1 MTVPSLELPARRRP
15 SVDDVPPDPLLDRL
29 DAEQRRAVSM
39 KNPLVAVIAGAGSGK
54 TTVLARRIAHRVAND
69 LADARH
75 VLALTFTRQAAQE
88 LRGRLRELGLRDDVQ
103 AGTFHAVALGVMRQR
118 WVDVNRPVP
127 TVVNDRRRLVRDAL
141 GQARADTEVGD
152 ITAEIDW
159 ARARLISPD
168 QYEPQSRLHRR
179 RGRVPAERV
188 AAVYADVEVLKRRR
202 GIVDLDDLLGEL
214 LDAVHR
220 DPQFGAALRWRF
232 RHLFV
237 DEAQDLNPLQAA
249 VLSAL
254 RGSSDDLTLVGDP
267 NQAIFGFN
275 GSDPDLLREVEQ
287 RFPGIEVV
295 RLDTNYRC
303 SPEIV
308 AAGAAVL
315 PGDGDGLRSG
325 RAEGA
330 PVEIRRYADPDAEA
344 AAVAEQ
350 VHRWGARWSN
360 IAVLARTNAQLPALG
375 RALSVRGIPT
385 GGAPAELRRAL
396 TEAIGQRDAARLRS
410 WVRDVLHPDDEGL
423 PVDDPRREAL
433 ATVAQAAEEF
443 IDEEPNGDGRAFGD
457 WVRANR
463 PFDLRPANA
472 VELLTFHGAKG
483 REWRRV
489 IVTGVESGLVPHR
502 SATTAVAREE
512 EARLLYVA
520 MTRGADEVIVT
531 SAASRG
537 GRSTRPSPL
546 LTGLPDPAP
555 AARPPIRLRRPAPS
569 PDPVLE
575 RLDEWRAAA
584 ARAAGVSPAVVCPDR
599 VLTAIAAA
607 RPGSTEALADVPGV
621 GVLMARRFGP
631 RILAAVNGP
640 A

>member
-1 MTVPSLELPARRRP
+1 MDRVQS
-15 SVDDVPPDPLLDRL
+15 DPLLDRL

-39 KNPLVAVIAGAGSGK
+39 ENPLLAVIAGAGSGK
-54 TTVLARRIAHRVAND
+54 TTVLSRRIAYRVAND

-88 LRGRLRELGLRDDVQ
+88 LRSRLRDLGLRDDVH

-118 WVDVNRPVP
+118 WSDVGRPVP
-127 TVVNDRRRLVRDAL
+127 TVVNDRRRLVQDAL
-141 GQARADTEVGD
+141 GQARADTEAGD

-159 ARARLISPD
+159 ARARLIGPD
-168 QYEPQSRLHRR
+168 QYEAQARLHRR
-179 RGRVPAERV
+179 RGRVPTERV
-188 AAVYADVEVLKRRR
+188 AAIYADVELIKRRR

-214 LDAVHR
+214 LDAVRR

-249 VLSAL
+249 VLSGL
-254 RGSSDDLTLVGDP
+254 RGSRDDLTLVGDP

-275 GSDPDLLREVEQ
+275 GSDPDLLREVER

-308 AAGAAVL
+308 AAGGAVL
-315 PGDGDGLRSG
+315 PGDGDGLRSA
-325 RAEGA
+325 RPEGV
-330 PVEIRRYADPDAEA
+330 PVEIRGYADADGEA
-344 AAVAEQ
+344 AAVADQ
-350 VHRWGARWSN
+350 VRRWGTRWSS

-375 RALSVRGIPT
+375 RALAAHGIPT

-396 TEAIGQRDAARLRS
+396 TQATGQRDAARLRS
-410 WVRDVLHPDDEGL
+410 WLRDVLHPDDETP
-423 PVDDPRREAL
+423 PVDEPRREAL
-433 ATVAQAAEEF
+433 TTVARAAEEF
-443 IDEEPNGDGRAFGD
+443 LDEEPSGNGRGFGD

-472 VELLTFHGAKG
+472 VELLTFHAAKG

-502 SATTAVAREE
+502 SATTTEARDE

-520 MTRGADEVIVT
+520 MTRGADEVVIT
-531 SAASRG
+531 SAASRS
-537 GRSTRPSPL
+537 GRVAKPSPL
-546 LTGLPDPAP
+546 LGGLPEPAP
-555 AARPPIRLRRPAPS
+555 LARPPMRLRRAAPS
-569 PDPVLE
+569 PDPVRQ
-575 RLDEWRAAA
+575 RLDEWRDAA
-584 ARAAGVSPAVVCPDR
+584 ARAAGVSPKVVCPDG
-599 VLTAIAAA
+599 VLAAIAAA
-607 RPGSTEALADVPGV
+607 RPASTEALADVPGV

-631 RILAAVNGP
+631 RILAAVSG
-640 A
+640 AA